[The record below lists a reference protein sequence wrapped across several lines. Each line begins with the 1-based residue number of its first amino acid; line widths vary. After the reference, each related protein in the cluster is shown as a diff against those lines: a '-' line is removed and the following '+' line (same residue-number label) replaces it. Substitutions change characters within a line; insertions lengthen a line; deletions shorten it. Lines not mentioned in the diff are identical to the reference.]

1 MFDIYRGCCKPESI
15 QINMR
20 KITFLSVLVLV
31 LAASCSKDP
40 VADFSF
46 SGPVKV
52 GEEVT
57 FNNLSKNAD
66 RFAWD
71 FGDGH
76 TSVKTNPVHAFG
88 KAGTCTVSLQAIGE
102 DESSY
107 TSKELLITGIT
118 YSFRNST
125 SVDFQAF
132 YSFYM
137 VGSEIVDYIEHGSL
151 LMGKETVAVITDRA
165 SVYYGLIVGETLIL
179 SREFPLASNQ
189 HNLIVLID

>member
-1 MFDIYRGCCKPESI
+1 
-15 QINMR
+15 MR
-20 KITFLSVLVLV
+20 ALFFVLCDR
-31 LAASCSKDP
+31 LARC
-40 VADFSF
+40 
-46 SGPVKV
+46 
-52 GEEVT
+52 
-57 FNNLSKNAD
+57 
-66 RFAWD
+66 
-71 FGDGH
+71 H
-76 TSVKTNPVHAFG
+76 
-88 KAGTCTVSLQAIGE
+88 

-137 VGSEIVDYIEHGSL
+137 EGTEIVDYIEHGSL

-165 SVYYGLIVGETLIL
+165 SVYYGLIVGETLML
-179 SREFPLASNQ
+179 SREFPLANNK